1 MQRQPSDF
9 LRGLALHIFRKAE
22 TSPYL
27 QTQLVAC
34 LQWLCEFQVLAC
46 IPLDDAVPFKDVAD
60 ICGVPEG
67 QLCRV
72 SRLMITSGFLQEPQ
86 QGHVGHSSLS
96 AQFVTEPALLD
107 AVMFLSGTAAPA
119 SLKMPTATKQYGASD
134 RTDQS
139 AYTVAFDTG
148 IPLASV
154 FELQPRLQRQFGTY
168 LEFVT
173 NGDQAG
179 IRDVLMRVDWGSLGN
194 ATVVDVKYDNADH
207 QSQVGAHSPATAVGL
222 VALFPTLQFIVQMY
236 ETASSTTPSS
246 SDLASGGY
254 LPHSP
259 AALPSV
265 PGMGFADHNAKVTL
279 QKRFPGTSQ
288 LVRNAAIYI
297 LHLPSPSPSLKW
309 STIATHA
316 VAELTAHVDVLR
328 ANPGSRLILTAL
340 VLPPPGT
347 VDVEI
352 EAAAR
357 LRDISLLQLSNGRHA
372 EKVEVVDLLNG
383 IRDSSGG
390 FVVTDE
396 IRCPSSPFVALEIRY
411 QSYDDLRR

>member
-9 LRGLALHIFRKAE
+9 LRGLALH
-22 TSPYL
+22 
-27 QTQLVAC
+27 TQLVAC

-60 ICGVPEG
+60 ICGVPEC
-67 QLCRV
+67 QLFRV

-86 QGHVGHSSLS
+86 QGHVAHSPLS

-119 SLKMPTATKQYGASD
+119 SLKMATATRQYGASD

-148 IPLASV
+148 VPLASV

-168 LEFVT
+168 LESVT

-179 IRDVLMRVDWGSLGN
+179 TRDVLMRVDWGSLGN
-194 ATVVDVKYDNADH
+194 ATVVDV
-207 QSQVGAHSPATAVGL
+207 GAHSSATAAGL

-236 ETASSTTPSS
+236 EAPSTTTPSS
-246 SDLASGGY
+246 SDLPR
-254 LPHSP
+254 LPHLP
-259 AALPSV
+259 AALPPV
-265 PGMGFADHNAKVTL
+265 PGIGFSDHNAKVTL
-279 QKRFPGTSQ
+279 QKRFLGTSQ
-288 LVRNAAIYI
+288 PVRNAAIYI
-297 LHLPSPSPSLKW
+297 LHLPSPTPSLKW
-309 STIATHA
+309 STIAIHA
-316 VAELTAHVDVLR
+316 TAELTAHVDVLR

-347 VDVEI
+347 VDVEV
-352 EAAAR
+352 EATAR

>member
-9 LRGLALHIFRKAE
+9 LRGLALH
-22 TSPYL
+22 
-27 QTQLVAC
+27 TQLVAC

-67 QLCRV
+67 QLFRV

-86 QGHVGHSSLS
+86 QGHVAHSPLS

-119 SLKMPTATKQYGASD
+119 SLKMATATRQYGASD

-148 IPLASV
+148 VPIASV

-168 LEFVT
+168 LESVT

-179 IRDVLMRVDWGSLGN
+179 TRDVLMRVDWGSLGN
-194 ATVVDVKYDNADH
+194 ATVVDV
-207 QSQVGAHSPATAVGL
+207 GAHSFATAAGL

-236 ETASSTTPSS
+236 EAPSTTTPSS
-246 SDLASGGY
+246 SDLPR
-254 LPHSP
+254 LPHLP
-259 AALPSV
+259 AALPPV
-265 PGMGFADHNAKVTL
+265 PGIGYSDHNAKVTL
-279 QKRFPGTSQ
+279 QKRSLGTSQ
-288 LVRNAAIYI
+288 PVRNAAIYI
-297 LHLPSPSPSLKW
+297 LHLPSPTPSLKW
-309 STIATHA
+309 STIAIHA
-316 VAELTAHVDVLR
+316 TAELTAHVDVLR

-347 VDVEI
+347 VDVEV
-352 EAAAR
+352 EATAR

>member
-1 MQRQPSDF
+1 
-9 LRGLALHIFRKAE
+9 
-22 TSPYL
+22 
-27 QTQLVAC
+27 
-34 LQWLCEFQVLAC
+34 
-46 IPLDDAVPFKDVAD
+46 
-60 ICGVPEG
+60 
-67 QLCRV
+67 
-72 SRLMITSGFLQEPQ
+72 MITSGFLQEPQ
-86 QGHVGHSSLS
+86 QGHVAHSPLS

-119 SLKMPTATKQYGASD
+119 SLKMATATRQYGASD

-148 IPLASV
+148 VPLASV

-168 LEFVT
+168 LESVT

-179 IRDVLMRVDWGSLGN
+179 TRDVLMRVDWGSLGN
-194 ATVVDVKYDNADH
+194 ATVVDV
-207 QSQVGAHSPATAVGL
+207 GAHSSATAAGL

-236 ETASSTTPSS
+236 EAPSTTTPSS
-246 SDLASGGY
+246 SDLPR
-254 LPHSP
+254 LPHLP
-259 AALPSV
+259 AALPPV
-265 PGMGFADHNAKVTL
+265 PGIGFSDHNAKVTL
-279 QKRFPGTSQ
+279 QKRFLGTSQ
-288 LVRNAAIYI
+288 PVRNAAIYI
-297 LHLPSPSPSLKW
+297 LHLPSPTPSLKW
-309 STIATHA
+309 SAIAIHA
-316 VAELTAHVDVLR
+316 TAELTAHIDVLR

-347 VDVEI
+347 VDVEV
-352 EAAAR
+352 EATAR

-396 IRCPSSPFVALEIRY
+396 IRCASSPFVALEIRY

>member
-9 LRGLALHIFRKAE
+9 LRGLALH
-22 TSPYL
+22 
-27 QTQLVAC
+27 TQLVAC

-67 QLCRV
+67 QLFRV

-86 QGHVGHSSLS
+86 QGHVAHSPLS

-119 SLKMPTATKQYGASD
+119 SLKMANATRQYGASD
-134 RTDQS
+134 RSDQS

-148 IPLASV
+148 VPIASV

-168 LEFVT
+168 LESVT

-179 IRDVLMRVDWGSLGN
+179 TRDVLMRVDWGSLGN
-194 ATVVDVKYDNADH
+194 ATVVDRNYDNSDH
-207 QSQVGAHSPATAVGL
+207 QSQVGAHSSATAAGL

-236 ETASSTTPSS
+236 EAPSTTTPSS
-246 SDLASGGY
+246 SDLPR
-254 LPHSP
+254 LPHLP
-259 AALPSV
+259 AALPPV
-265 PGMGFADHNAKVTL
+265 PGIGFSDHNTKVTL
-279 QKRFPGTSQ
+279 QKRSLGTSQ
-288 LVRNAAIYI
+288 PVRNAAIYI
-297 LHLPSPSPSLKW
+297 LHLPSPTPSLKW
-309 STIATHA
+309 STIAIHA
-316 VAELTAHVDVLR
+316 TAELTAHVDVLR

-347 VDVEI
+347 VDVEV
-352 EAAAR
+352 EATAR